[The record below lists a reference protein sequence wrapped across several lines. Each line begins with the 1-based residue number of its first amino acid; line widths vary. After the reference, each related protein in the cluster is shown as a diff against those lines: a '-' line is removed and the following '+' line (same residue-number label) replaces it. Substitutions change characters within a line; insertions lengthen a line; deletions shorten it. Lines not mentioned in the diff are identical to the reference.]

1 MNRTELTAETLI
13 QYLEDLATGSD
24 GNLAETARDLLPNA
38 RNFTG
43 EYRRAIDAAR
53 VLRLADLAVN
63 DVLHDVAETA
73 FEFCALR
80 LANNVHGATD
90 IFDVRRLLRNIAQ
103 RAREDAAND

>member
-1 MNRTELTAETLI
+1 MHRTELTAETLT
-13 QYLEDLATGSD
+13 QYLEDLANGSD
-24 GNLAETARDLLPNA
+24 GNLAETARDLLPTA
-38 RNFTG
+38 QNFIG

-73 FEFCALR
+73 FEFCSFR
-80 LANNVHGATD
+80 LANVAHGATD
-90 IFDVRRLLRNIAQ
+90 IFDVRRLLRRIAQ